1 MKNEELIDKLLKAS
15 EKIHKASTRGNANY
29 MVVSPAVAN
38 MIQGVYNQEK
48 ASWRKDKIKNLFPD
62 E

>member
-1 MKNEELIDKLLKAS
+1 MSKELIDKLLKAS

-29 MVVSPAVAN
+29 MVVSSDVAN

-48 ASWRKDKIKNLFPD
+48 ASWRKEKIKKIFPN

>member
-1 MKNEELIDKLLKAS
+1 MSKELIDKLLKAS
-15 EKIHKASTRGNANY
+15 ETIHKRSIKGSANY

-38 MIQGVYNQEK
+38 AINGLK
-48 ASWRKDKIKNLFPD
+48 KDARKEKIKNLFPD

>member
-1 MKNEELIDKLLKAS
+1 MSKELFDKILQAS
-15 EKIHKASTRGNANY
+15 EKIHKASTRGSANY

>member
-1 MKNEELIDKLLKAS
+1 MSKELIDKLLKAS
-15 EKIHKASTRGNANY
+15 EMIHKASTRGSANY
-29 MVVSPAVAN
+29 MVVSSDVAN

-48 ASWRKDKIKNLFPD
+48 ASWRKEKIKKIFPN